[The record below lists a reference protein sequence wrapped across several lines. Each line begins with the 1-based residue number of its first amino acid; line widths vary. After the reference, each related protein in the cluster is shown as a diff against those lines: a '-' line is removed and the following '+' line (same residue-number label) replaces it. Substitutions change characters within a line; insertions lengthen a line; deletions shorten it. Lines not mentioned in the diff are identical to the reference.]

1 MSYVKWGSDV
11 VPQYSTPTYGK
22 KKTEEEKVQGLS
34 QAVNTASQAVSSS
47 VQGIRGGINKTSSTP
62 VPSNPAASLGIG
74 ERGGDRWDSGV
85 DVLGEVN
92 KAQESVAALPQWDS
106 GATFGIRNSLENDFT
121 IDGSRIGYNNGD
133 VLLDGKFLMK
143 ADNNVDG
150 TTYAKDYDAVSG
162 AVNDYIKNN
171 GLVAIR
177 DYAAGSGT
185 AVNVSWNDAEKTV
198 SINGRTVV
206 PTAVVGGKA
215 YVPKSQIDAILAD
228 ERNTSGTSYGN
239 ILNEVRKEYGA
250 EADRAYDNYMNA
262 EKFDYVPEND
272 PAYRAYMETAKR
284 AIEDEYKNNM
294 AAARFR
300 TGGIGSTGQMLQAAA
315 IREGAV
321 DDLTAARAQFEQ
333 NAYERYVDDLNLK
346 RDRFNIAN
354 GRMVDE
360 YNLRAGVNAAD
371 KQGFY
376 DAQTFDR
383 TMQATDEDLKH
394 MYFSNGLDY
403 KYMPGYAEMEYGDA
417 VRNYKISE
425 QFAPIL
431 AQLEVDAAVLQNVTD
446 RESLRSALIK
456 AGYTTE
462 RISQIMNELDVYSMY
477 ING

>member
-1 MSYVKWGSDV
+1 MSNVKWGSDV

-34 QAVNTASQAVSSS
+34 QAVNTASQAVSGTA
-47 VQGIRGGINKTSSTP
+47 QGIRGGINKTSSMP

-106 GATFGIRNSLENDFT
+106 GATFGIRNSLENDFAV
-121 IDGSRIGYNNGD
+121 DGSRIGYENGN

-143 ADNNVDG
+143 ADNNVNG
-150 TTYAKDYDAVSG
+150 TTYAKDYDAV
-162 AVNDYIKNN
+162 AQKVNDYIKNN

-215 YVPKSQIDAILAD
+215 YIPKSQLDAILA
-228 ERNTSGTSYGN
+228 EESSSAGTSYGN
-239 ILNEVRKEYGA
+239 IYNEVQKEYGA

-262 EKFDYVPEND
+262 EEFNYVPEND
-272 PAYRAYMETAKR
+272 PAYQAYMKTMQK
-284 AIEDEYKNNM
+284 AINDEYTNNM

-300 TGGIGSTGQMLQAAA
+300 TGGVGSTGQMLQAAA
-315 IREGAV
+315 IRKDGV
-321 DDLTAARAQFEQ
+321 DDIAAARAQFEQ
-333 NAYERYVDDLNLK
+333 NAYERYMDDLNLR

-360 YNLRAGVNAAD
+360 YNLRAGVNASD

-376 DAQTFDR
+376 DALSFDR
-383 TMQATDEDLKH
+383 TMQATD
-394 MYFSNGLDY
+394 SNLDRTKLENNLY
-403 KYMPGYAEMEYGDA
+403 NQYAGEYAAMEYGDA